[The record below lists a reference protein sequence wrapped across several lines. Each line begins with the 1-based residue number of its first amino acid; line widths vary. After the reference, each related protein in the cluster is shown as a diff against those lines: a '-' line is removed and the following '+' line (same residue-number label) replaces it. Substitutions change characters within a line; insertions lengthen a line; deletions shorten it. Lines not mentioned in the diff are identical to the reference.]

1 MFEKSVHQEEFEIE
15 ATEVSASSAATRVR
29 RRGLGQNIRGGG
41 KRLRTPGRERQNCLS
56 APGQLA

>member
-29 RRGLGQNIRGGG
+29 RRVLCKNSRGGG
-41 KRLRTPGRERQNCLS
+41 EGVS